1 MSDYLPILIISTE
14 SPHHHAPPGHHHS
27 QCKSSLQESHRTPA
41 AVFVSAATFPDRM
54 AKLQPELYSFF
65 RDLPQNGRITAEYIW
80 IGGNGPLDIRSKT
93 KCLDAPPST
102 VEELPE
108 WNYDGS
114 STNQAPGE
122 DSEVLLIPRAIFK
135 DPFRGGANILV
146 VADTYSPA
154 DRAPLPSNSRAEAS
168 IIFERVKEH
177 AVWFGLEQEY
187 TLFQSGRPL
196 GWPSCTS
203 KSFSGPC
210 VQIGYPA
217 PQGPYY
223 CAVGADV
230 AYGREVVEAHLKLC
244 LAAGVTISGVNGEV
258 MPGQW
263 EYQVGPCVG
272 VAAADEMLISRYLM
286 LRVGEVFDV
295 VIRCDLKSPSAAV
308 RPPLSLFVACASL
321 RPPPLTPPP
330 LIPAFLQL

>member
-1 MSDYLPILIISTE
+1 M
-14 SPHHHAPPGHHHS
+14 
-27 QCKSSLQESHRTPA
+27 LQYVIH
-41 AVFVSAATFPDRM
+41 
-54 AKLQPELYSFF
+54 LF
-65 RDLPQNGRITAEYIW
+65 RYIW
-80 IGGNGPLDIRSKT
+80 VGGNGPTDIRSKT
-93 KCLDAPPST
+93 KCLDAAPSS
-102 VEELPE
+102 VDDLPE

-154 DRAPLPSNSRAEAS
+154 DRAPLPSNTRADAS
-168 IIFERVKEH
+168 SILERVKDHEM
-177 AVWFGLEQEY
+177 WFGIEQEY
-187 TLFQSGRPL
+187 TLFQGGRPL
-196 GWPSCTS
+196 GWPSCAS

-230 AYGREVVEAHLKLC
+230 AFGREVVEAHLKLC

-263 EYQVGPCVG
+263 EYQVGPCIG
-272 VAAADEMLISRYLM
+272 IAAADEMLISRYLM

-295 VIRCDLKSPSAAV
+295 VV
-308 RPPLSLFVACASL
+308 R
-321 RPPPLTPPP
+321 
-330 LIPAFLQL
+330 

>member
-1 MSDYLPILIISTE
+1 
-14 SPHHHAPPGHHHS
+14 
-27 QCKSSLQESHRTPA
+27 
-41 AVFVSAATFPDRM
+41 M

-93 KCLDAPPST
+93 KCLDAVPSSA
-102 VEELPE
+102 EELPE

-135 DPFRGGANILV
+135 DPFRGGGNILV

-168 IIFERVKEH
+168 SVFERVKEH
-177 AVWFGLEQEY
+177 EVWFGIEQEY

-230 AYGREVVEAHLKLC
+230 AFGREVVEAHLKLC

-295 VIRCDLKSPSAAV
+295 VVRCCFLSCCLPAA
-308 RPPLSLFVACASL
+308 L
-321 RPPPLTPPP
+321 PPPATVFVGGPPAHP
-330 LIPAFLQL
+330 FIFAVLIPSPCPETGTVPAATPMSAPKARGKAAAMPSS